1 MKTIKYAIFALAGSL
16 LFSCSDLD
24 LSPKDS
30 AASGSWFQTPEQ
42 FELNLNALL
51 HHSYWPMERNEW
63 TSNEQTEL
71 DMLTD
76 DGQNRS
82 APGRL
87 FLIDG
92 VDGTYP
98 LAVRMWD
105 ITYTG
110 INRCNK
116 IITEIKKLEGEMD
129 PERYNRIIACARFYR
144 ACFYCRIMMHFGDPV
159 VVPEDM
165 DMDSEA
171 GRQAAYEL
179 ARTDMWEVVDDMLR
193 EFDEI
198 VPLLPISYG
207 GGEVER
213 ATQGAVYGMKARYA
227 LHFASIRKWD
237 TIELDE
243 NGRGHGFGDA
253 DEEEAKRLF
262 EQARDAA
269 ANCMALN
276 AYTLHSDFGELFRM
290 STKHSPE
297 GIFVIPRSKAL
308 SNNSKYQYL
317 YGGATRAKLPR
328 LSGAPTCTTCL
339 PSWYLLCSFLDD
351 QGKPIDESSVYDPH
365 KPFEHRDPR
374 CTYTIVEHGTQHLGV
389 IFDPHFDVTEV
400 YSARE
405 GGMVTNNDSR
415 SYKISGSSNQYAS
428 YNGLVL
434 KKHVDEDWLSPFEA
448 ENDKLILRY
457 ADVLLMYAEAKIE
470 LNEIDD
476 SVLNAMNQ
484 VRARAYKVD
493 VAATSDYPAITE
505 RDQAKLRTILR
516 FERRMEFAFE
526 NLRLYDLWRWRI
538 AEKVLNRPWIGL
550 PKKDEKL
557 QRAYIDDGMWFHGAV
572 PQVDED
578 GCVDFMADVA
588 KGDPNFF
595 RNNMYA
601 QILAECKFVAPKS
614 YLWPIPTT
622 TMQVMKNIT
631 ENNPGY

>member
-1 MKTIKYAIFALAGSL
+1 MKTIKCAIFALAGSL

-82 APGRL
+82 APGR

-144 ACFYCRIMMHFGDPV
+144 ACFYCRIIMHFGDPV

-179 ARTDMWEVVDDMLR
+179 TRTDMWEVVDDMLR

-198 VPLLPISYG
+198 APLLPVSYG

-237 TIELDE
+237 TVELDE

-253 DEEEAKRLF
+253 NEEEAKRLF
-262 EQARDAA
+262 KQARDAA
-269 ANCMALN
+269 ANCMVLN

-317 YGGATRAKLPR
+317 YGGATKAKLPR

-339 PSWYLLCSFLDD
+339 PGFFGSNCQQCKPCNHGKCDDGLSGTGQCICDEGWSPSGVCNTCAEGYFGARCEACESCNGHGKCLDGHFGSGECDCDSGFDAAARCADCKSGFWGRECKEQCPMNEEGEVCSG
-351 QGKPIDESSVYDPH
+351 QGTCSDRMYGTG
-365 KPFEHRDPR
+365 R
-374 CTYTIVEHGTQHLGV
+374 CECKEGFVGV
-389 IFDPHFDVTEV
+389 KCDTLF
-400 YSARE
+400 
-405 GGMVTNNDSR
+405 
-415 SYKISGSSNQYAS
+415 
-428 YNGLVL
+428 
-434 KKHVDEDWLSPFEA
+434 
-448 ENDKLILRY
+448 ENDKCDPHCQTGKGACDEEKAVCVCYDHFFGKDCRYSPSIMLISVGLT
-457 ADVLLMYAEAKIE
+457 VLVVIVVVVVLVFVLYIKKKRNSNPRSFKIVDNTP
-470 LNEIDD
+470 L
-476 SVLNAMNQ
+476 LNA
-484 VRARAYKVD
+484 V
-493 VAATSDYPAITE
+493 
-505 RDQAKLRTILR
+505 
-516 FERRMEFAFE
+516 
-526 NLRLYDLWRWRI
+526 
-538 AEKVLNRPWIGL
+538 
-550 PKKDEKL
+550 
-557 QRAYIDDGMWFHGAV
+557 
-572 PQVDED
+572 
-578 GCVDFMADVA
+578 
-588 KGDPNFF
+588 
-595 RNNMYA
+595 
-601 QILAECKFVAPKS
+601 
-614 YLWPIPTT
+614 
-622 TMQVMKNIT
+622 
-631 ENNPGY
+631 

>member
-1 MKTIKYAIFALAGSL
+1 MKTIKCAIFALAGSL

-82 APGRL
+82 APGR

-92 VDGTYP
+92 VNSDYP
-98 LAVRMWD
+98 LSVRMWD

-144 ACFYCRIMMHFGDPV
+144 ACFYCRIIMHFGDPV

-179 ARTDMWEVVDDMLR
+179 TRTDMWEVVDDMLR

-198 VPLLPISYG
+198 APLLPVSYG

-237 TIELDE
+237 TIE
-243 NGRGHGFGDA
+243 RGGFGDA

-262 EQARDAA
+262 KQARDAA

-317 YGGATRAKLPR
+317 YGGATKAKLPR

-405 GGMVTNNDSR
+405 GCMVTNNDSR

-493 VAATSDYPAITE
+493 VSATSDYPAITE
-505 RDQAKLRTILR
+505 RDQARLRTILR

-601 QILAECKFVAPKS
+601 QVLAECKFVAPKS

>member
-1 MKTIKYAIFALAGSL
+1 MKTIKCAIFALAGSL

-82 APGRL
+82 APGR

-92 VDGTYP
+92 VNSDYP
-98 LAVRMWD
+98 LSVRMWD

-144 ACFYCRIMMHFGDPV
+144 ACFYCRIIMHFGDPV

-179 ARTDMWEVVDDMLR
+179 TRTDMWEVVDDMLR

-198 VPLLPISYG
+198 APLLPVSYG

-237 TIELDE
+237 TVELDE

-253 DEEEAKRLF
+253 NEEEAKRLF
-262 EQARDAA
+262 KQARDAA

-317 YGGATRAKLPR
+317 YGGATKAKLPR

-470 LNEIDD
+470 LGEIDDTVIDAINQVRRRKDVMMPPAKITMSVDELRSLVRYERTIELALEGHRLFDIHRWGIAEEVLSGYILGKRKKANWYDPIIPSFSDAGKPVYPDESIFNSLGYASFDPDRNGLWFIPQNEIDRNP
-476 SVLNAMNQ
+476 L
-484 VRARAYKVD
+484 
-493 VAATSDYPAITE
+493 
-505 RDQAKLRTILR
+505 LR
-516 FERRMEFAFE
+516 EEE
-526 NLRLYDLWRWRI
+526 
-538 AEKVLNRPWIGL
+538 EG
-550 PKKDEKL
+550 
-557 QRAYIDDGMWFHGAV
+557 DDDDW
-572 PQVDED
+572 
-578 GCVDFMADVA
+578 
-588 KGDPNFF
+588 
-595 RNNMYA
+595 
-601 QILAECKFVAPKS
+601 
-614 YLWPIPTT
+614 
-622 TMQVMKNIT
+622 
-631 ENNPGY
+631 

>member
-1 MKTIKYAIFALAGSL
+1 MKTLKFAIFVLAGSL
-16 LFSCSDLD
+16 MVSCSDLD

-30 AASGSWFQTPEQ
+30 AASGSWFQTAEQ

-82 APGRL
+82 APGR

-105 ITYTG
+105 ITYTR

-144 ACFYCRIMMHFGDPV
+144 ACFYLRIMVHFGDPV

-179 ARTDMWEVVDDMLR
+179 TRSDMWTVVDDMLR

-198 VPLLPISYG
+198 APLLPVSYG

-213 ATQGAVYGMKARYA
+213 ATRGAVYGMKARYA

-237 TIELDE
+237 TIE
-243 NGRGHGFGDA
+243 NGGFGDN
-253 DEEEAKRLF
+253 DEAEAKRLF

-269 ANCMALN
+269 WSCMQLN

-317 YGGATRAKLPR
+317 YGGATTAKLPR

-351 QGKPIDESSVYDPH
+351 QGKPIDESEVYDPH
-365 KPFEHRDPR
+365 KPFDHRDPR

-405 GGMVTNNDSR
+405 GAMVTNNDSR
-415 SYKISGSSNQYAS
+415 SYRIAGNSNQYAS

-434 KKHVDEDWLSPFEA
+434 KKHVDA
-448 ENDKLILRY
+448 RILK
-457 ADVLLMYAEAKIE
+457 ADGV
-470 LNEIDD
+470 
-476 SVLNAMNQ
+476 Q
-484 VRARAYKVD
+484 H
-493 VAATSDYPAITE
+493 AA
-505 RDQAKLRTILR
+505 
-516 FERRMEFAFE
+516 
-526 NLRLYDLWRWRI
+526 LRLRDAGHRV
-538 AEKVLNRPWIGL
+538 ARPGHVRHAL
-550 PKKDEKL
+550 GDN
-557 QRAYIDDGMWFHGAV
+557 GA
-572 PQVDED
+572 
-578 GCVDFMADVA
+578 
-588 KGDPNFF
+588 
-595 RNNMYA
+595 
-601 QILAECKFVAPKS
+601 
-614 YLWPIPTT
+614 
-622 TMQVMKNIT
+622 
-631 ENNPGY
+631 

>member
-1 MKTIKYAIFALAGSL
+1 MKTIKCAIFALAGSL

-82 APGRL
+82 APGR

-144 ACFYCRIMMHFGDPV
+144 ACFYCRIIMHFGDPV

-179 ARTDMWEVVDDMLR
+179 TRTDMWEVVDDMLR

-198 VPLLPISYG
+198 APLLPVSYG

-253 DEEEAKRLF
+253 NEEEAKRLF
-262 EQARDAA
+262 KQARDAA

-317 YGGATRAKLPR
+317 YGGATKAKLPR

-484 VRARAYKVD
+484 VRARAYKAD
-493 VAATSDYPAITE
+493 VTATSDYPAITE
-505 RDQAKLRTILR
+505 RDQARLRTILR

-601 QILAECKFVAPKS
+601 QVLAECKFVAPKS

>member
-1 MKTIKYAIFALAGSL
+1 MKTIKCAIFALAGSL

-82 APGRL
+82 APGR

-144 ACFYCRIMMHFGDPV
+144 ACFYCRIIMHFGDPV

-179 ARTDMWEVVDDMLR
+179 TRTDMWEVVDDMLR

-198 VPLLPISYG
+198 APLLPVSYG

-253 DEEEAKRLF
+253 NEEEAKRLF
-262 EQARDAA
+262 KQARDAA
-269 ANCMALN
+269 ANCMTLN
-276 AYTLHSDFGELFRM
+276 AYTLHSDFGELFRCM
-290 STKHSPE
+290 AEVDGDEMEEVP
-297 GIFVIPRSKAL
+297 
-308 SNNSKYQYL
+308 
-317 YGGATRAKLPR
+317 LP
-328 LSGAPTCTTCL
+328 
-339 PSWYLLCSFLDD
+339 
-351 QGKPIDESSVYDPH
+351 I
-365 KPFEHRDPR
+365 
-374 CTYTIVEHGTQHLGV
+374 
-389 IFDPHFDVTEV
+389 
-400 YSARE
+400 
-405 GGMVTNNDSR
+405 
-415 SYKISGSSNQYAS
+415 
-428 YNGLVL
+428 LV
-434 KKHVDEDWLSPFEA
+434 
-448 ENDKLILRY
+448 
-457 ADVLLMYAEAKIE
+457 
-470 LNEIDD
+470 
-476 SVLNAMNQ
+476 
-484 VRARAYKVD
+484 
-493 VAATSDYPAITE
+493 
-505 RDQAKLRTILR
+505 
-516 FERRMEFAFE
+516 
-526 NLRLYDLWRWRI
+526 
-538 AEKVLNRPWIGL
+538 
-550 PKKDEKL
+550 
-557 QRAYIDDGMWFHGAV
+557 
-572 PQVDED
+572 
-578 GCVDFMADVA
+578 
-588 KGDPNFF
+588 
-595 RNNMYA
+595 
-601 QILAECKFVAPKS
+601 
-614 YLWPIPTT
+614 
-622 TMQVMKNIT
+622 
-631 ENNPGY
+631 